1 MAAGDKDVRAVV
13 CRTMPR
19 RRSCGSVRI
28 RSSIGHRFL
37 RFFFRRNWSWMK
49 AAASTANSGR
59 G

>member
-1 MAAGDKDVRAVV
+1 LWQCAH
-13 CRTMPR
+13 
-19 RRSCGSVRI
+19 SVLE
-28 RSSIGHRFL
+28 IGHRFL